1 MRSNVQAA
9 PQPRRR
15 RRRVIFVGL
24 IIAIL
29 LFGTGSA
36 RFYTDLLWF
45 DEVGFQSVLW
55 TSLRAQFLLGLIVG
69 VIVASLIFVNLA
81 LALKSRPA
89 YAFARLE
96 NVTRIDPMERYRDQL
111 MPYTK
116 WIRLAVAVGIGLL
129 AGLSASSGWRTFLLW
144 INGTEFGTTDPQ
156 FGLDVGFYVFEL
168 PFFNFALSWLWFS
181 LMITLVVSVA
191 GYYLLGAIRPEGG
204 LSGLESGALAH
215 ISVLLGF
222 LALVKAA
229 QYWLGRYSL
238 NFSERGVVTG
248 ASYTDVHA
256 HLPALSLL
264 AIISVISAGLFLV
277 NIRFRRLSL
286 PLAAVAIWIF
296 FSIVAGGAWP
306 FVVQRFSVEPQE
318 LQREQPYIERNIR
331 ATRQAFGLAEVAV
344 ESFAAA
350 ETLPADSVEKNQ
362 SLLQNVRLWDPLVL
376 EQVYSQLQAIRTY
389 YQFADVDIDRYEV
402 DGQLRQVLLSAR
414 ELALDNL
421 QDPTWSNEHLQFT
434 HGFGVVA
441 SLANSATPSGLP
453 TFLVRDVPGTVAQEA
468 QESFDLE
475 QPRLYYGEAFGS
487 DEYSIVNTQQEEID
501 FPVGDGVQRSQYDG
515 LGGVP
520 TGNMLTRVAF
530 ALRESDP
537 NFVLSSLITPES
549 RILLY
554 RNVRDRVERAAPF
567 LSLDNDPYPAV
578 VDGGLVWII
587 DAYTSTP
594 FYPYSQRQSLSTIVP
609 AGASATLSGEAN
621 YIRNSVKVVIDAYDG
636 TMDFHVV
643 DEGDPLIRAWRNAF
657 PALFTDETPSEDL
670 RAHFRFP
677 EDLFNVQSQVY
688 RNYHVIEPQN
698 FYAREDAW
706 EVPDRTDISD
716 EVVVTGEAGPV
727 PPTYLLIQL
736 PGETEQEF
744 VLTRPFTPRSKRN
757 MIAFM
762 AARSDP
768 EHYGE
773 LVTLRFPSQRAVDGP
788 VLVDNR
794 IKQDVEIS
802 QALTLLGQQGSRVG
816 FGSLIILPIEE
827 SILYVQPLFVT
838 ASSEAG
844 GIPELKRVILV
855 SGEQVVMGESFSE
868 ALTQLF
874 GLDQPALGEPPKGGG
889 GGQGSAELRQIVA
902 EAGRVYQEAQ
912 QALAAGDFEGYGALI
927 EELGELLERAESL
940 S

>member
-1 MRSNVQAA
+1 MRAA
-9 PQPRRR
+9 PGPQLGRRR
-15 RRRVIFVGL
+15 RRIVLVAIVVL
-24 IIAIL
+24 IL

-36 RFYTDLLWF
+36 RFYTDVLWF
-45 DEVGFQSVLW
+45 NEVGFVSVLW
-55 TSLRAQFLLGLIVG
+55 TSLRAQFYLGLIVAL
-69 VIVASLIFVNLA
+69 IVAGLVYVNLV
-81 LALKSRPA
+81 LAFRSRPM
-89 YAFARLE
+89 YAFARIE
-96 NVTRIDPMERYRDQL
+96 NVTRIDPMERYRDQI
-111 MPYTK
+111 MPYAK
-116 WIRLAVAVGIGLL
+116 WIRLAVAIGIGFL
-129 AGLSASSGWRTFLLW
+129 AGLSASSGWRVFLLW
-144 INGTEFGTTDPQ
+144 INRTKFGTTDPQ
-156 FGLDVGFYVFEL
+156 FGLDAGFYVFEL

-181 LMITLVVSVA
+181 LMVTLVVTA
-191 GYYLLGAIRPEGG
+191 AAYYLLGAIRPEGG
-204 LSGLESGALAH
+204 LEGVESGALAH

-256 HLPALSLL
+256 HLPALTLL
-264 AIISVISAGLFLV
+264 AAISVLSAALFLV
-277 NIRFRRLSL
+277 NIRVRRLSL

-318 LQREQPYIERNIR
+318 LQREERYIARNIR
-331 ATRQAFGLAEVAV
+331 ATREAFGLADVEVDEFAAV
-344 ESFAAA
+344 EN
-350 ETLPADSVEKNQ
+350 LPADTVQ
-362 SLLQNVRLWDPLVL
+362 SNETLLQNVRLWDPVVL
-376 EQVYSQLQAIRTY
+376 QQVYSQLQAIRTY
-389 YQFADVDIDRYEV
+389 YQFQDVDIDRYEV
-402 DGQLRQVLLSAR
+402 GGEMRQVLLSAR
-414 ELALDNL
+414 ELAIDNL

-434 HGFGVVA
+434 HGFGLVA

-453 TFLVRDVPGTVAQEA
+453 SFLVRDVPGTIAAEA
-468 QESFDLE
+468 QGSFDLE
-475 QPRLYYGEAFGS
+475 QPRLYYGEAFDS
-487 DEYSIVNTQQEEID
+487 SEYSIVNTQQEEVD
-501 FPVGDGVQRSQYDG
+501 FPVGEGVQRSQYEG

-537 NFVLSSLITPES
+537 NFVLSSLITSES
-549 RILLY
+549 RILIY
-554 RNVRDRVERAAPF
+554 RNVRDRVQRAAPF
-567 LSLDNDPYPAV
+567 LALDNDPYPAV
-578 VDGGLVWII
+578 ADGRLVWII

-594 FYPYSQRQSLSTIVP
+594 FYPYSQRQQLSDIVP
-609 AGASATLSGEAN
+609 ADVPATLGGDAN

-636 TMDFHVV
+636 TMNFYIV
-643 DEGDPLIRAWRNAF
+643 DEEDPLIQAWRNAF
-657 PALFTDETPSEDL
+657 PALFTDEQPSDDL

-677 EDLFNVQSQVY
+677 EDLFSVQSQVY
-688 RNYHVIEPQN
+688 RNYHVTEPQN
-698 FYAREDAW
+698 FYAKEDAW
-706 EVPDRTDISD
+706 EVPEQTLD
-716 EVVVTGEAGPV
+716 EVITGAASGLV

-736 PGETEQEF
+736 PGESEQEF
-744 VLTRPFTPRSKRN
+744 VLTRPYTPRSKRN
-757 MIAFM
+757 MIALM

-773 LVTLRFPSQRAVDGP
+773 LVALRFPSQRPVDGP

-816 FGSLIILPIEE
+816 FGSLVILPIED

-838 ASSEAG
+838 ASGG

-855 SGEQVVMGESFSE
+855 SGEQVVMGDNFE
-868 ALTQLF
+868 Q
-874 GLDQPALGEPPKGGG
+874 ALGALLGVDQAPIGGPPETGGG
-889 GGQGSAELRQIVA
+889 PPGQDQAELREIVA

-912 QALAAGDFEGYGALI
+912 EALAAGDFEHYGALI
-927 EELGELLERAESL
+927 EELGTLLERAEQL